1 MEIVIKASVYD
12 GFPSTETVI
21 GSTKWIHVN
30 QAHMSMLSFMQ
41 YVANRLNL
49 TIVRLDG
56 NNAICR

>member
-30 QAHMSMLSFMQ
+30 QANMSMMSFMQ
-41 YVANRLNL
+41 YVADRLNL
-49 TIVRLDG
+49 TIVKFNG
-56 NNAICR
+56 NNAICK